1 MIYVEASD
9 VQIQVD
15 TQTLTLTSLSK
26 ILWPKHQ
33 ITKADYF
40 QYIYEVSPYIL
51 PFIKDRALTLIRYP
65 HGAAGPSFFQKNCPE
80 YAPDFIPTEMVDD
93 INYIVGG
100 DLPTLYWLANQ
111 LALEIHVPFQLIHST
126 GPSEIVFD
134 LDPPSRDAFELAV
147 EAALLI
153 KEVLDQLQMI
163 SFVKTSGNKG
173 LQVYIPL
180 PENTY
185 SYEETRLFGD
195 FIAEYLL
202 NKRPQA
208 FTTER
213 LKKNRKGRLYLD
225 IVQHAQGK
233 TIVSPYTVRG
243 NEDGLVAAPLFW
255 EEVTPALRPE
265 QFPIQNMIERIK
277 TKGCPFAH
285 FFSAKDHQPFDQV
298 LSVLKRNKEKGV
310 SL

>member
-1 MIYVEASD
+1 MESSD
-9 VQIQVD
+9 IQVKID
-15 TQTLTLTSLSK
+15 DQTLTLTSLSK
-26 ILWPKHQ
+26 ILWPKQ
-33 ITKADYF
+33 DVTKADYLN
-40 QYIYEVSPYIL
+40 YINEVSPYIL

-65 HGAAGPSFFQKNCPE
+65 HGASGPSFYQKNCPD
-80 YAPDFIPTEMVDD
+80 YAPDFIRTVLIED

-111 LALEIHVPFQLIHST
+111 LALEIHVPFQLIDST

-134 LDPPSRDAFELAV
+134 LDPPSREAFELAV
-147 EAALLI
+147 QAALLI
-153 KEVLDQLQMI
+153 KEVLDQLQII
-163 SFVKTSGNKG
+163 SFIKTSGNKG

-185 SYEETRLFGD
+185 SYGETRLFGD
-195 FIAEYLL
+195 FIADYLL
-202 NKRPQA
+202 NKKPHS

-225 IVQHAQGK
+225 IVQHAAGK
-233 TIVSPYTVRG
+233 TIVSPYSVRG

-255 EEVTPALRPE
+255 EEVSPKLRPE
-265 QFPIQNMIERIK
+265 HFPIQSMIERIK

-298 LSVLKRNKEKGV
+298 LSVLKRNKQRGV
-310 SL
+310 LS